1 MAMIRLT
8 SKTAN
13 TIIIVVLLSLLVLY
27 PGVSSLF
34 SKKYDI
40 ENEISGMGTWV
51 YNFLRQHIGG
61 FIF

>member
-1 MAMIRLT
+1 MIMIATMAMIRLT

-40 ENEISGMGTWV
+40 ENEISGMGT
-51 YNFLRQHIGG
+51 
-61 FIF
+61 

>member
-40 ENEISGMGTWV
+40 ENEISGMVLEYITSLGST
-51 YNFLRQHIGG
+51 
-61 FIF
+61 